1 MDLAKARIFLSYSWH
16 DKRLAL
22 RLGEKL
28 KFSGKDVWIDES
40 EVRAGEVIAQKVNE
54 ALEWC
59 NILVLLWSAK
69 ANKSDW
75 VRMEWSSAVSL
86 KKKII
91 LCKLDETKV
100 PPILAC
106 ILHLNFSNFDKGF
119 KDLIYALNTE
129 NPKIGIEI
137 EIVSGSSKKLDDETI
152 HLRLKALYDLSEKRV
167 RISFSEKGFYDKM
180 RYREAK
186 GIEHQY
192 KTIGRAGQDLV
203 MDFATGLMWEQGGT
217 KKEVTHEFAK
227 KQIEQY
233 NATIFAKY
241 DNWRLPTLEE
251 IMSLME
257 PFKVKYLYVNPL
269 FAKKQAWIWTVDKEN
284 AQRAWTV
291 AFDRGYCLT
300 NHVLSTS
307 YVRAVRTIPWPERRI
322 ESPNE

>member
-1 MDLAKARIFLSYSWH
+1 
-16 DKRLAL
+16 
-22 RLGEKL
+22 
-28 KFSGKDVWIDES
+28 
-40 EVRAGEVIAQKVNE
+40 
-54 ALEWC
+54 
-59 NILVLLWSAK
+59 
-69 ANKSDW
+69 
-75 VRMEWSSAVSL
+75 MEWSSAVSL

-129 NPKIGIEI
+129 NPKIGSEI
-137 EIVSGSSKKLDDETI
+137 EIVSGSSKKVDDETI
-152 HLRLKALYDLSEKRV
+152 HLRLKALHDLSEKRV

-257 PFKVKYLYVNPL
+257 PFKVKDLYVNPL

-307 YVRAVRTIPWPERRI
+307 YVRAVRTIPWLERRI